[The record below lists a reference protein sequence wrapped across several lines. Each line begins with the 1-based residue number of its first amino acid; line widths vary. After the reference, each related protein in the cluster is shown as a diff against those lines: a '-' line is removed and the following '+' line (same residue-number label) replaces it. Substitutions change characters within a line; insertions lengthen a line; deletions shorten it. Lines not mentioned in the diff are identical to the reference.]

1 MNRTLRMWM
10 IWVMAA
16 AAPFFI
22 FPSEAAVWDGP
33 PVSSCRSKGGGCL
46 CIYKICGYSRT
57 RYLCDTDNQGR
68 IR

>member
-22 FPSEAAVWDGP
+22 FRRKPLFGTVPGLILLLKRW
-33 PVSSCRSKGGGCL
+33 RML
-46 CIYKICGYSRT
+46 MCI
-57 RYLCDTDNQGR
+57 
-68 IR
+68 

>member
-22 FPSEAAVWDGP
+22 FPSEAAVWDDYGLILLLK
-33 PVSSCRSKGGGCL
+33 RWRML
-46 CIYKICGYSRT
+46 MCI
-57 RYLCDTDNQGR
+57 
-68 IR
+68 

>member
-33 PVSSCRSKGGGCL
+33 RSHPAAQKVEDAYAVSYTHLRAHE
-46 CIYKICGYSRT
+46 T
-57 RYLCDTDNQGR
+57 
-68 IR
+68 